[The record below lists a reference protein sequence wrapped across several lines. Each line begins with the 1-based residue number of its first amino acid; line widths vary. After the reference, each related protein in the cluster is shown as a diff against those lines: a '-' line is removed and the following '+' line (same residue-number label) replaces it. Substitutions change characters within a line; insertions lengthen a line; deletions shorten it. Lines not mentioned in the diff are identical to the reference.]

1 MGFFDNLKIK
11 ESIKEGRERAR
22 KKHIG
27 ESTSGNDYRPSGGYD
42 STVASAVYSNYGV
55 DSFDKIFEVTAPHMT
70 KAIYDTRDGMKT
82 NNAYYELEGRYNE
95 LQKHYNELQ
104 KQHNDLMKQ
113 QAELIE
119 LLKEKSKDVQR

>member
-1 MGFFDNLKIK
+1 MGFFNDIKKEREKIK
-11 ESIKEGRERAR
+11 KAREE
-22 KKHIG
+22 KQSLG
-27 ESTSGNDYRPSGGYD
+27 SNDYRPSGGYD

-55 DSFDKIFEVTAPHMT
+55 DSFDKIFEITAPHMT
-70 KAIYDTRDGMKT
+70 KAIYDTRDGIKT